1 MLLAH
6 RTLHCC
12 FWGEGHIVLIECL
25 QSWAD
30 MGKKHLSLLVLR
42 DFLLVPGRRDP
53 LMLTHI
59 SHLGTN
65 TLRCGNTKIH
75 FYVLFSLSTLSIDL
89 TPLSPETCWDLY
101 VGYQYVGQSGLSS
114 VTIEMA
120 SLKRAAVPFLDC
132 GSTD

>member
-1 MLLAH
+1 
-6 RTLHCC
+6 
-12 FWGEGHIVLIECL
+12 
-25 QSWAD
+25 
-30 MGKKHLSLLVLR
+30 
-42 DFLLVPGRRDP
+42 
-53 LMLTHI
+53 MLTHI

-65 TLRCGNTKIH
+65 TLRCGNTKIR